1 MDAHFILEGQHF
13 RWDIEKALSN
23 FNKHGIRFEHA
34 CEIFFDPFVRLVDAT
49 VKDES
54 RDAAIGLTEDWT
66 LLFVVH
72 AIREDE
78 VIRIISARRATRAE
92 RRIYEDECGT
102 D

>member
-1 MDAHFILEGQHF
+1 MDAYFILEGQHF

-23 FNKHGIRFEHA
+23 FNKHGIRFEYA

-49 VKDES
+49 VEDEP

-72 AIREDE
+72 
-78 VIRIISARRATRAE
+78 
-92 RRIYEDECGT
+92 G
-102 D
+102 